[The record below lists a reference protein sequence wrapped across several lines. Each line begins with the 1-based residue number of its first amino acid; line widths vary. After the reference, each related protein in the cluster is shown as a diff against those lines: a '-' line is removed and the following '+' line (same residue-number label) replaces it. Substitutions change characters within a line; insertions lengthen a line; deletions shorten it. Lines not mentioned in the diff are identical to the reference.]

1 MLTNAST
8 YKRQLAITYFNLSS
22 RLHKC
27 FKMNNRNKIRFDIII
42 LQLSTCIFC
51 PSKNNSLVGKAKS
64 ERCEVVIVF
73 VFCVEGLAPQTT
85 GRS

>member
-1 MLTNAST
+1 MRPYTNV
-8 YKRQLAITYFNLSS
+8 NWLSRIS
-22 RLHKC
+22 IYHQGYVNA
-27 FKMNNRNKIRFDIII
+27 FKTNNCNKIKFNIII

>member
-1 MLTNAST
+1 M
-8 YKRQLAITYFNLSS
+8 
-22 RLHKC
+22 RLHTNVNWLSRISIYHQGYINA
-27 FKMNNRNKIRFDIII
+27 FNKMNNRNKIRFDIII

>member
-1 MLTNAST
+1 MRLYTN
-8 YKRQLAITYFNLSS
+8 FNWLSRIS
-22 RLHKC
+22 IYHQGYINALNKT
-27 FKMNNRNKIRFDIII
+27 NNCNKIKCNIII

-64 ERCEVVIVF
+64 ERCEVLIVF
-73 VFCVEGLAPQTT
+73 VFCVEGPTPQTT